1 VKKTSTT
8 GLSPGD
14 FIQQMNL
21 RSPITTR
28 VYRCI
33 LNGFQRFFVEK
44 ALDKS
49 TSSETI
55 RQWLNDRKSVW
66 PLHLVEHRAR
76 LVDRFLD
83 WMVNKGGLA
92 NNPFAE
98 IRTEYAQRS
107 TAPIVRCLLKPDFR
121 AALDALRPF
130 PRFGSFLGP
139 VMLEHINLMKA
150 MGHRYDTYEKRML
163 RLDRF
168 LQGRPDLTGYPLAV
182 VIREWTNVGST
193 PQHRYECHATGRAL
207 SKALS
212 RIDPTIKTIA
222 WDERISREA
231 RKQYRQPYI
240 FSEQEIR
247 SLLETALSFPSPRS
261 PLRPQT
267 LHVMLMLAYCAGLR
281 IGELVRLDVGDVN
294 LEDRAIEIRGTKFFK
309 SRRLPLSNSAASTLR
324 AYLDARSSSGAPS
337 EPSTGLFW
345 HQQPPGRYSRAMAAQ
360 LLRKVLRRAGIK
372 PIKGK
377 VGPRIHD
384 VRHAF
389 VCHRMLAW
397 YREGVNPQSRLPYLA
412 TYLGHK
418 DINSTL
424 VYLTI
429 TQELLQQASERFRL
443 RGAQIL
449 CASTEGGNA

>member
-150 MGHRYDTYEKRML
+150 MGHAL
-163 RLDRF
+163 R
-168 LQGRPDLTGYPLAV
+168 
-182 VIREWTNVGST
+182 
-193 PQHRYECHATGRAL
+193 
-207 SKALS
+207 
-212 RIDPTIKTIA
+212 
-222 WDERISREA
+222 
-231 RKQYRQPYI
+231 
-240 FSEQEIR
+240 
-247 SLLETALSFPSPRS
+247 
-261 PLRPQT
+261 
-267 LHVMLMLAYCAGLR
+267 HV
-281 IGELVRLDVGDVN
+281 
-294 LEDRAIEIRGTKFFK
+294 
-309 SRRLPLSNSAASTLR
+309 
-324 AYLDARSSSGAPS
+324 
-337 EPSTGLFW
+337 
-345 HQQPPGRYSRAMAAQ
+345 
-360 LLRKVLRRAGIK
+360 
-372 PIKGK
+372 
-377 VGPRIHD
+377 
-384 VRHAF
+384 
-389 VCHRMLAW
+389 
-397 YREGVNPQSRLPYLA
+397 
-412 TYLGHK
+412 
-418 DINSTL
+418 
-424 VYLTI
+424 
-429 TQELLQQASERFRL
+429 
-443 RGAQIL
+443 
-449 CASTEGGNA
+449 